1 MSCVGCA
8 LLVGLARP
16 WNEKG
21 SWARSNSEFCD
32 IACFFFILNRAKKVL
47 VYSHGKIY
55 YILRL
60 MIKDLR
66 TRQ

>member
-21 SWARSNSEFCD
+21 SWARSNSEFC
-32 IACFFFILNRAKKVL
+32 AKKVL

-55 YILRL
+55 YILRF